1 MPRRR
6 QAPVTVETDLL
17 VRCRRRCC
25 LCFGLKGDLTEKLGQ
40 VAHVDG
46 DPSNSVED
54 NLVFLCFDHHSQ
66 YDSTSKMGKGL
77 KRGELIRHRSDLY
90 KALENGL
97 HVRAGTEPKPHKV
110 RESDVTLLEGVQQHA
125 IAWYNEVVST
135 IGKLAKAQSR
145 DEFIQVVF
153 EYSNSRQHLPELL
166 AAHRVL
172 SRRRGMQELARDIER
187 FLFSLTGGTVRGG
200 YLSLP

>member
-6 QAPVTVETDLL
+6 KVTVRVETDLL

-46 DPSNSVED
+46 DRSNSDED

-77 KRGELIRHRSDLY
+77 KEGELIRHRSDLY

-97 HVRAGTEPKPHKV
+97 HVRDGTEAMPPNA
-110 RESDVTLLEGVQQHA
+110 RASDVTLLRGVRRHS
-125 IAWYNEVVST
+125 IAWYNEVVTT
-135 IGKLAKAQSR
+135 IGKLAKSKSR
-145 DEFIQVVF
+145 DEFTDLVF
-153 EYSNSRQHLPELL
+153 QYSNSRQHLPELL

-172 SRRRGMQELARDIER
+172 SQRRGMGELARDVER
-187 FLFSLTGGTVRGG
+187 FLFSLTGGSARDG
-200 YLSLP
+200 YLAFP